1 MLVDSLFKGFT
12 AIGSEWVLW
21 ILIGLSVL
29 STAVVFAKWKALSA
43 ADKTGRLFWDNL
55 VETWISG
62 APVPEELDKVESIV
76 KEYPCVESRVFC
88 ALQKAKMGA
97 AKNQEKVADGYIGK
111 EKLSLEKQL
120 SILGTLGSNAPFIGL
135 FGTVLGIIKA
145 FADLGAAQGGAGG
158 MGSVTGGLAEAL
170 VATAVGLLVAIPSVI
185 FFNIFQKKVK
195 NIVHRAQS
203 LTSIVV
209 GKG

>member
-1 MLVDSLFKGFT
+1 
-12 AIGSEWVLW
+12 
-21 ILIGLSVL
+21 
-29 STAVVFAKWKALSA
+29 VVFAKWKALSA
-43 ADKTGRLFWDNL
+43 ADKTGRLFWDNV

-62 APVPEELDKVESIV
+62 APVPESLDRLESIV
-76 KEYPCVESRVFC
+76 KEYPCTESRVFC
-88 ALQKAKMGA
+88 ALQKAKMSG

-145 FADLGAAQGGAGG
+145 FADLGAVQGGAGG
-158 MGSVTGGLAEAL
+158 MSSVTGGLAEAL